1 MFHEDPV
8 RPVLRSRTCLIAAG
22 LTLYLT
28 FAGCNSGSKSLLEA
42 DPEAVPATPTYEMVQ
57 AILDR
62 SCAPCHHSGGGDRP
76 ARLAPLEDDYDYS
89 TCRGV
94 VSGLGGVF
102 DTAIRGSSM
111 PPGAWP
117 RLTSEEKLLIERW
130 ADQGACGP
138 CRSCP

>member
-1 MFHEDPV
+1 MPQFEPET
-8 RPVLRSRTCLIAAG
+8 PPRSNPTLKLICLTSLLFVIVS
-22 LTLYLT
+22 
-28 FAGCNSGSKSLLEA
+28 CNSGSKSLLEA
-42 DPEAVPATPTYEMVQ
+42 DPGAVPATPTYVMVQ
-57 AILDR
+57 AVLDR
-62 SCAPCHHSGGGDRP
+62 ACAPCHHSGG
-76 ARLAPLEDDYDYS
+76 APRDLGLLEGDYDYS

-94 VSGLGGVF
+94 VSGLGGIF

-117 RLTSEEKLLIERW
+117 RLTAEEKLLIERW